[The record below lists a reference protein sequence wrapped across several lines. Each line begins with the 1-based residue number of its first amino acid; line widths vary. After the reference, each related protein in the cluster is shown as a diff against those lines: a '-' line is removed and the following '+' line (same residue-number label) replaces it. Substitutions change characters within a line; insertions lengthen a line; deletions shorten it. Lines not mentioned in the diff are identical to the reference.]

1 MFARLLLL
9 TLALVIVWALIARA
23 SSGSG
28 REHVYRVKPYDT
40 LWSIAE
46 RRYGGDPREA
56 VWRIRE
62 RNHLDGTLLRPG
74 QRLVLP
80 P

>member
-1 MFARLLLL
+1 MFGRLLLV
-9 TLALVIVWALIARA
+9 TLAVVVMWAMVARA

-28 REHVYRVKPYDT
+28 KESGYVVKPYDT
-40 LWSIAE
+40 LWTIAE

-62 RNHLDGTLLRPG
+62 RNRLDGTVLVPG